1 MIMELDITTQHRT
14 ELIDITDEARKA
26 VTGNTGILVASVTHT
41 TAGIYV
47 NENEPGLRADV
58 LALLDRLVPPQSYQH
73 DKIDN
78 NADSHLKAILVGNSV
93 VVPIEKGT
101 LKLGTWQ
108 RVFFCEFDGP
118 RHRTVHFTFI
128 PI

>member
-1 MIMELDITTQHRT
+1 MELDITTQHRT

-73 DKIDN
+73 NRIDN

-118 RHRTVHFTFI
+118 RHRTVHFIFI